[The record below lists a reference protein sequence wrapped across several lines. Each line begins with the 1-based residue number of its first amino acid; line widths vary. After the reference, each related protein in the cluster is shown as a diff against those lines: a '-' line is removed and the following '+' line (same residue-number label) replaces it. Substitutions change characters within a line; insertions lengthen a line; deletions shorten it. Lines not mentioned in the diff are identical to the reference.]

1 MVGSCLRGAVSPSRC
16 PVLVFSMLTTETQK
30 FLRQANLVPHST
42 LSSRCPSLP
51 SPCSLLSSAVQDL
64 CQHSARRLKT
74 LLRLPPYAY
83 RDNSL
88 SSFPRV
94 PSFPPQ
100 FKTFANT
107 RFKPT
112 MYSPHRAVF
121 DGPKG
126 KDGLEPYMVDE
137 NFKRIERGRNKV
149 STHKRATVYHYV
161 IKSLEDFQYKMARGG
176 GAGVTRP
183 KYYFTLMD
191 KYSKVTCNGAIKTKE
206 RFCAARGL

>member
-1 MVGSCLRGAVSPSRC
+1 MSGGCLCSHRQVKTAATVPQCPDPLSSLRLAHLPRAVQGVCQHAACGCGYARTPC
-16 PVLVFSMLTTETQK
+16 PT
-30 FLRQANLVPHST
+30 LVPPGS
-42 LSSRCPSLP
+42 
-51 SPCSLLSSAVQDL
+51 
-64 CQHSARRLKT
+64 
-74 LLRLPPYAY
+74 
-83 RDNSL
+83 
-88 SSFPRV
+88 
-94 PSFPPQ
+94 PSFPLQ

-149 STHKRATVYHYV
+149 STHRRATVYHYV

-191 KYSKVTCNGAIKTKE
+191 KYSKAMCYGAIDTRE
-206 RFCAARGL
+206 RFCTARGL